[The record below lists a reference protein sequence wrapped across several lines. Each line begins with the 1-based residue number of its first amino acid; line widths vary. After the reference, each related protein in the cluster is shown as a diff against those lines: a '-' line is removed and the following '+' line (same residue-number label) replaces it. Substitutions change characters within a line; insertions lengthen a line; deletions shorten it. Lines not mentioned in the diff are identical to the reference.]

1 MSTSIPHERRT
12 AQEPRQDMLYRV
24 HLSSITQ
31 VNPTIRILRL
41 NVGRGPTYCHKDQK
55 NECEVC
61 LNPTLLTVL
70 FNQNQSKPFHFLAGQ
85 WLDVHV
91 PSVPQA
97 GGFTITSTPS
107 DALSLKNDSNSNE
120 TTEFPY
126 IELAVQE
133 SPSNPPAAW
142 LWRPKDEILGQEL
155 AVRVGGSFIWPP
167 PDIPLEDIGRVVFVA
182 GGVGINPLISMISH
196 IFKDPSKLSHSPA
209 IHLLYSTRSPTQ
221 PGPGGEDISKHLDQV
236 LFFPR
241 LRNILHSQQPQPQPH
256 SQHRRQQQQEDRFLR
271 LQFHLYITNLHE
283 MPGNLP
289 ADFSLHKRRIKTT
302 DLHEVIGGKREA
314 IRNGYRSKGCRT
326 VCYIC
331 GPPDMTDEL
340 VAGAEEVLGAGVGKE
355 KSVFYEKWW

>member
-1 MSTSIPHERRT
+1 MSTSIPHELRT

-24 HLSSITQ
+24 RLSSITQ

-41 NVGRGPTYCHKDQK
+41 DVGRGPTYYHKDQK
-55 NECEVC
+55 NECES
-61 LNPTLLTVL
+61 
-70 FNQNQSKPFHFLAGQ
+70 NQNQSKPFHFLAGQ

-107 DALSLKNDSNSNE
+107 DALPLKNDSNSNE

-196 IFKDPSKLSHSPA
+196 IFKDPSKLPHSPS

-221 PGPGGEDISKHLDQV
+221 PGPGGDISKHLDQV

-241 LRNILHSQQPQPQPH
+241 LRNILHSQQSQSQPH
-256 SQHRRQQQQEDRFLR
+256 PHPQHRRQHQQDDRFLR

-283 MPGNLP
+283 MPRNPP
-289 ADFSLHKRRIKTT
+289 ADFSLYKRRIKTT

-314 IRNGYRSKGCRT
+314 IRNAYRSKGRRT

-355 KSVFYEKWW
+355 RSVFYEKWW